1 MKLRIENL
9 RTIVDANDIESDWL
23 FEYLAFDNPQA
34 RFYKRHV
41 GDTKTRLF
49 NRITRSFPSG
59 FVELVEKAAPQ
70 SGFDLEILDTRQQPI
85 KRDVNA
91 DLSWLRDYQ
100 LRGVQIAAKKSR
112 GILWLPTGCLT
123 GDTKL
128 IINRGGASRPYELRT
143 VVERLAGKSTKNRNG
158 RLCAWDLSIPTYTQ
172 SVGDDGFV
180 RKNRIRRGWSNGI
193 AEVFELVTETG
204 RTIRATDGHRFWTPN
219 GFVHLRDLRP
229 GDCVT
234 VTTWART
241 FAPKRKLFYA
251 QQPHMWNH
259 PFCQISNS
267 ARDGRIARVPFH
279 RLVVEARENGLT
291 LPDFIGRIILN
302 EIDGLTFLDPK
313 LWHVHH
319 IDENSQNNSANNL
332 EILSEREHVAHHG
345 KTQNWKHVSGRIVPE
360 KIKSIRPIGKEE
372 TFDLEMEAPL
382 NNYVAN
388 EFLVHNSG
396 KTELAVGLALA
407 FPCKWTFLVHRTSLM
422 LQAAERFEQRT
433 GAPAGRIGE
442 GCDQI
447 ERFTVA
453 TFQTLYA
460 QIKNA
465 SARTKDPKIARL
477 LNLIVN
483 TEGLIVDESHV
494 LPANSFY
501 RVVMRMKK
509 AYWRV
514 GISGTPLARGDRRSL
529 IAVGALGPV
538 IYRVKPE
545 LLIARGLLA
554 RPDIRMLKIPTP
566 SGKPTFQGVYGEGI
580 VRNTARNNL
589 VVGAAKKSAKPALIF
604 VKEINH
610 GKAILDRLIR
620 AGITAE
626 FVWGNTITPSR
637 MNSVKRLTRGEIEV
651 LICSV
656 IFQEGIDIP
665 ELKSVIIATAGKS
678 VIAAIQ
684 RVGRGMRMSAG
695 KGGKFEVWDFYDTG
709 NRMLERH
716 AKERMR
722 AYEREGYTV
731 NVLQQIP

>member
-34 RFYKRHV
+34 RFYKRHI

-49 NRITRSFPSG
+49 NRMTRSFPSG
-59 FVELVEKAAPQ
+59 FVELVEEAAPQ

-112 GILWLPTGCLT
+112 GILWLPTG
-123 GDTKL
+123 
-128 IINRGGASRPYELRT
+128 A
-143 VVERLAGKSTKNRNG
+143 
-158 RLCAWDLSIPTYTQ
+158 
-172 SVGDDGFV
+172 
-180 RKNRIRRGWSNGI
+180 
-193 AEVFELVTETG
+193 
-204 RTIRATDGHRFWTPN
+204 
-219 GFVHLRDLRP
+219 
-229 GDCVT
+229 
-234 VTTWART
+234 
-241 FAPKRKLFYA
+241 
-251 QQPHMWNH
+251 
-259 PFCQISNS
+259 
-267 ARDGRIARVPFH
+267 
-279 RLVVEARENGLT
+279 
-291 LPDFIGRIILN
+291 
-302 EIDGLTFLDPK
+302 
-313 LWHVHH
+313 
-319 IDENSQNNSANNL
+319 
-332 EILSEREHVAHHG
+332 
-345 KTQNWKHVSGRIVPE
+345 
-360 KIKSIRPIGKEE
+360 
-372 TFDLEMEAPL
+372 
-382 NNYVAN
+382 
-388 EFLVHNSG
+388 G

-604 VKEINH
+604 VKEIKH
-610 GKAILDRLIR
+610 GQAILDRLIR